1 VNKSRPGF
9 RQIIAI
15 GMIAGALGA
24 CGVKGDLEPPP
35 VSATAAPAAEP
46 RTQGAQKEKV
56 FTEQSVVRRTA
67 QPSVVPN
74 MPPDEWTKGRNTQ
87 PAARPA
93 TRDKSKSDEP
103 FFLDKLL

>member
-1 VNKSRPGF
+1 M
-9 RQIIAI
+9 IAI

-35 VSATAAPAAEP
+35 VSASAAPAVEP

-56 FTEQSVVRRTA
+56 FTEQSVVRRA
-67 QPSVVPN
+67 ASPSVIPK
-74 MPPDEWTKGRNTQ
+74 MPPDEWKSRNTQ
-87 PAARPA
+87 PADQPA
-93 TRDKSKSDEP
+93 ARDKSKRDEP

>member
-1 VNKSRPGF
+1 M
-9 RQIIAI
+9 IAI

-46 RTQGAQKEKV
+46 RTQGAQKEKIL
-56 FTEQSVVRRTA
+56 TEQSVVRRA
-67 QPSVVPN
+67 ASPSVIPN
-74 MPPDEWTKGRNTQ
+74 MPPDEWTKNRDTQ

-93 TRDKSKSDEP
+93 TRDKSKPDEP